1 MTSAE
6 RHRFTILL
14 CFGLV
19 YVFWGSTYLGIDIAV
34 QHIPPAIMCGVR
46 FGISGTLM
54 LAYCALTRRKVRA
67 SAGDLAKL
75 AVVGV
80 LLLTGGNLTLSWA
93 EQYVASGL
101 AALIVAVT
109 PIWFLIIDTWLMRGD
124 HLSRRGLVGIALGIV
139 GMVVLLWPQ
148 LRGTG
153 AFGRLELIASIGLLG
168 GSLTWA
174 IGSVLFKRW

>member
-1 MTSAE
+1 MTTTQE
-6 RHRFTILL
+6 RHRFTVLL

-101 AALIVAVT
+101 AALIVAGT
-109 PIWFLIIDTWLMRGD
+109 AL
-124 HLSRRGLVGIALGIV
+124 LVLPVAYL
-139 GMVVLLWPQ
+139 VV
-148 LRGTG
+148 R
-153 AFGRLELIASIGLLG
+153 E
-168 GSLTWA
+168 
-174 IGSVLFKRW
+174 